1 MIGSQGF
8 SGGAGFGS
16 RPAVLVVDLLKGF
29 TNPESPLGAD
39 LDVVVESTRRLLDC
53 ARDAAVPVIFTTV
66 VYDEANE
73 RAAAVFMRKVP
84 ALSVLRPGSRWI
96 EVDARLGRRD
106 GEPVLAKAF
115 ASAFFG
121 TPLASMLAGHDTLIV
136 CGASTSGCVRATVV
150 DALQHGLAP
159 IVPRECVGDRWP
171 AAHEA
176 NLYDMQAKYADVVS
190 LSEAAGAVQ
199 QAGERA
205 AENA

>member
-1 MIGSQGF
+1 MTGAGGF
-8 SGGAGFGS
+8 GGGAGFGS

-29 TNPESPLGAD
+29 TNPESPLGAN
-39 LDVVVESTRRLLDC
+39 LDVVVESSRRLLDC
-53 ARDAAVPVIFTTV
+53 ARDARLPVIFTTV

-84 ALSVLRPGSRWI
+84 ALGVLRPGSRWI
-96 EVDARLGRRD
+96 EVDGRLGRRD
-106 GEPVLAKAF
+106 DEPVLAKAF

-121 TPLASMLAGHDTLIV
+121 TPLASMLTGFDTLVV

-150 DALQHGLAP
+150 DAVQHGFAP
-159 IVPRECVGDRWP
+159 VVPRECVGDRWP

-176 NLYDMQAKYADVVS
+176 NLFDMQAKYADVVS
-190 LSEAAGAVQ
+190 LSATLDAVQ

>member
-1 MIGSQGF
+1 
-8 SGGAGFGS
+8 
-16 RPAVLVVDLLKGF
+16 
-29 TNPESPLGAD
+29 
-39 LDVVVESTRRLLDC
+39 
-53 ARDAAVPVIFTTV
+53 VPVIFTTV
-66 VYDEANE
+66 VYDDANE

-190 LSEAAGAVQ
+190 LSDAAGAVQ

>member
-1 MIGSQGF
+1 MTGAGGF
-8 SGGAGFGS
+8 GGGAGFGS

-84 ALSVLRPGSRWI
+84 ALGVLRPGSRWI
-96 EVDARLGRRD
+96 QVDGRLGRRD
-106 GEPVLAKAF
+106 DEPVLAKAF
-115 ASAFFG
+115 ASASFG
-121 TPLASMLAGHDTLIV
+121 TPLASMLAGFDTLVV

-150 DALQHGLAP
+150 DAVQHGLAP
-159 IVPRECVGDRWP
+159 VVPRECVGDRWP

-176 NLYDMQAKYADVVS
+176 NLFDMQAKYADVVS
-190 LSEAAGAVQ
+190 LSEALDAVQ

-205 AENA
+205 PENA

>member
-1 MIGSQGF
+1 MTGAGGF
-8 SGGAGFGS
+8 GGGAGFGS

-29 TNPESPLGAD
+29 TDTESPLGAN
-39 LDVVVESTRRLLDC
+39 LDVVVESTRALLDC

-66 VYDEANE
+66 VYDDANE